1 MPEIDGM
8 FPNYGANTYLALYDD
23 EEAWNGAVL
32 DGDWFEFEAVI
43 SQLNKEV
50 AEDAAADEDWSRTA
64 ESTFD
69 LSAAGDLKDMT
80 E

>member
-1 MPEIDGM
+1 M
-8 FPNYGANTYLALYDD
+8 FPNYGANTYLALYN
-23 EEAWNGAVL
+23 EEEEWNGAVL

-50 AEDAAADEDWSRTA
+50 AEDAAADEDWTRAA

-69 LSAAGDLKDMT
+69 LSAAADLKDLT

>member
-1 MPEIDGM
+1 M
-8 FPNYGANTYLALYDD
+8 ALYDD